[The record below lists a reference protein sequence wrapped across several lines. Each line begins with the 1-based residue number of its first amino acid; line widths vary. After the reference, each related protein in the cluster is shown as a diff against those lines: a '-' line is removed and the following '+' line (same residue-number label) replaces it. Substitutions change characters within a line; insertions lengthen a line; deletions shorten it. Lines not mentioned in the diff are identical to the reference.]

1 MRLAWSTLACPDWTL
16 DAVAAFTSRSG
27 FDAAE
32 LRTFGPG
39 DGQLAC
45 EPFLTGPS
53 KLAEVFA
60 SEGAAVAGLATSAR
74 FDDPIWPPIVGR
86 VFTDLE
92 RGVRET
98 QRAIDLADDIGAGY
112 VRVFGF
118 EVPAHETRRRAIKR
132 LGDLIARAVDRAD
145 KRGVR
150 VVVENGGDFREA
162 EALEALLD
170 RADHPL
176 VRACY
181 HAAVGAQ
188 AGDNIASAMR
198 RLGSK
203 LDIVRLTDTRGD
215 RPCALGEGE
224 SSARETVEAAQA
236 VGFDGTLVYE
246 YPAMWFEARGD
257 VEPVLSSAAETIY
270 GWLAPASSAAAPEA
284 AAV

>member
-1 MRLAWSTLACPDWTL
+1 MQLAWSTLACPDWTL

-32 LRTFGPG
+32 LRTFGPA
-39 DGQLAC
+39 DSQLAC
-45 EPFLTGPS
+45 EPFLTGPA

-74 FDDPIWPPIVGR
+74 FDDPIFPPVVGR

-98 QRAIDLADDIGAGY
+98 QRAIHLADDIGAGY

-118 EVPAHETRRRAIKR
+118 EVPKGENRRRATKR
-132 LGDLIARAVDRAD
+132 IGDLVRRAVDSAD

-150 VVVENGGDFREA
+150 VVIENGGDFRQA
-162 EALEALLD
+162 EDLEALID

-188 AGDNIASAMR
+188 AGDNIEAALR
-198 RLGSK
+198 RLSRR
-203 LDIVRLTDTRGD
+203 LEVVRLTDMRGE

-224 SSARETVEAAQA
+224 SPTRAAVEATQA
-236 VGFDGTLVYE
+236 AGFKGTLVYE
-246 YPAMWFEARGD
+246 YPAMWFEPKAD
-257 VEPVLSSAAETIY
+257 AEPLLMRAAETLY
-270 GWLAPASSAAAPEA
+270 GWLQPAVSPAPA
-284 AAV
+284 AV